1 LLNGRGN
8 VSNFGLVP
16 VTEIKPQYHI
26 TFEPRNHSTTVR
38 ARRYLLRL
46 INTSFDTT
54 FVFSIDNHWLQVV
67 GADFV
72 PIEPYWNTSV
82 LIGIGQRYHVI
93 VEADPDETFNDG
105 TYNNTLPEPHDGNFW
120 IRTWVADNCGHPPK
134 GIDGYEKTGIV
145 RYNNQSTDIP
155 HSKEWPGYLVS
166 KRCSDE
172 TYSSL
177 IPKIPWYI
185 GPAANRQNG
194 HKGEQYNVTMKPNEI
209 AKPWPHAL
217 FSFEPKDAPATSWTP
232 LRINYSEP
240 SFFHLDNSSFEWL
253 PECVVLPENYDER
266 NWVSI
271 QTPELFRIKL
281 YSKTANP

>member
-1 LLNGRGN
+1 M
-8 VSNFGLVP
+8 P
-16 VTEIKPQYHI
+16 PYHI

-38 ARRYLLRL
+38 AKRYLLRL

-105 TYNNTLPEPHDGNFW
+105 NYNNALPEPRDGNFW
-120 IRTWVADNCGHPPK
+120 IRTWVADNCGRPPR

-145 RYNNQSTDIP
+145 RYNSQSTAMP
-155 HSKEWPGYLVS
+155 HSKAWPDYLVS

-172 TYSSL
+172 TYTSL

-185 GPAANRQNG
+185 GPVANHQNG
-194 HKGEQYNVTMKPNEI
+194 DKGEQYNVTFKPSNFPP
-209 AKPWPHAL
+209 PWPHAL
-217 FSFEPKDAPATSWTP
+217 FSFEPKKAPATSWTP
-232 LRINYSEP
+232 LRINYSDP
-240 SFFHLDNSSFEWL
+240 SFFHLGDSSFKWPAES
-253 PECVVLPENYDER
+253 VVLPENYDER
-266 NWVSI
+266 DWVSI
-271 QTPELFRIKL
+271 QTPELSCIKL
-281 YSKTANP
+281 